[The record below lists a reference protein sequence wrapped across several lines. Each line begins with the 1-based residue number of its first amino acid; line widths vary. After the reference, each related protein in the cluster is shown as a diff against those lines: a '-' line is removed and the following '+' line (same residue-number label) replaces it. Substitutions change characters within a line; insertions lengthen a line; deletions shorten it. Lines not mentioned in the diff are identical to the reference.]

1 MPGETASVK
10 RASEAIEQGRSELP
24 SGSVRSAPVADA
36 RSWDWD
42 DLYARLGRNLI
53 SLGHRRYGLTREDAE
68 EALQRAATAIVL
80 SAPCVRSPEA
90 YLTAV
95 FLRECGAVRQWRQA
109 TQWREPALVE
119 GFDPAD
125 DSCERIEVVCRFRK
139 AFSLLS
145 PFCRSVMRSCLLDGN
160 PRTVAAAALRSSEK
174 TIHKRYRKCLRTL
187 AHALG

>member
-1 MPGETASVK
+1 MPGETASVE
-10 RASEAIEQGRSELP
+10 RAWEEIEQGRSDLP
-24 SGSVRSAPVADA
+24 TGSVKSAPAVDA

-42 DLYARLGRNLI
+42 DLYARLGRGLV

-95 FLRECGAVRQWRQA
+95 FLRECGALRKVRQETHR
-109 TQWREPALVE
+109 REPALVE

-145 PFCRSVMRSCLLDGN
+145 PFCRSVMRSCLLAGK
-160 PRTVAAAALRSSEK
+160 PRTEAAAAMQSSEK

>member
-1 MPGETASVK
+1 MRRGADSGVRRPNGAS
-10 RASEAIEQGRSELP
+10 L
-24 SGSVRSAPVADA
+24 
-36 RSWDWD
+36 
-42 DLYARLGRNLI
+42 
-53 SLGHRRYGLTREDAE
+53 
-68 EALQRAATAIVL
+68 L
-80 SAPCVRSPEA
+80 SS
-90 YLTAV
+90 
-95 FLRECGAVRQWRQA
+95 
-109 TQWREPALVE
+109 E